1 MTDND
6 PQGIEP
12 GCIAIVGMAG
22 RFPAARTPAEL
33 WKLLAGGREATQWLT
48 DEELRAAGVSDE
60 ELNDPNYVKASLVL
74 PDMEM
79 FDAEFFGFSKRDA
92 AILDPQHRQLTEC
105 AWEAL
110 EDAGHPPE
118 KFEGA
123 IGVFAGC
130 GMQAY
135 LPYNLLTNPELK
147 KSVGLFLLRH
157 TGNDK
162 DFLSTR
168 ISYLLDL
175 KGPSLGI
182 QTACSTSLV
191 AVHVAAQSLLAGE
204 CDMALAGASSIE
216 LPHRHGYR
224 FAEGE
229 ILSPDGHCR
238 AFDEN
243 AAGTLFGSGAA
254 MVVLRRLEDALRDRD
269 NIYAIIRGSAV
280 NNDGSQKA
288 GYLAPSV
295 DGQARA
301 AVEAL
306 AVANVE
312 PGSVQY
318 IEAHGTG
325 TPVGDPIEIAALT
338 QAYGEGGRG
347 FCGIGSVKT
356 NIGHLDTAAGVASL
370 MKVSLAMRNELLPPS
385 LNFSRPNSRFE
396 MDKTPF
402 RVVDQPRP
410 WARGQKPRRAAVN
423 SLGVGGTNAHV
434 IVEEAPRIV
443 SQAPAQQPWQVLTL
457 SARTPASLERLKAK
471 WSDFLAQRPADFSLF
486 DAAFTLQ
493 EGRRAFPHRCAVVAQ
508 DVDGLA
514 AALDTRNHARVAAGK
529 AGSNAPGVV
538 MMFPGGGASYPGA
551 GRELLTQP
559 AFRAAVEECFRRM
572 PAGAPADLRALMLER
587 EAGDPEAGRLLEQPR
602 YNIPALFVLEYAI
615 AKLWESWGVKPAAV
629 IGHSAGEYAAAVIAG
644 VMSLPDALK
653 VVVLRGRL
661 FEQVPAGAM
670 LSVDLSEA
678 ELRPLMQG
686 LELDVGVINAPDLC
700 IASGPAASI
709 DELSRRLAAQGREGR
724 RLHIKVAAHSRLL
737 DGILDSFRQ
746 GVASIRLSPPT
757 IPFISNLSGDWA
769 DAALLSDPEYWVRH
783 LRQPVRYAA
792 GLAKVLE
799 MGDAVLLEV
808 GPGQGMCALARQ
820 NLQGQQRTVLP
831 STCKAQEPNADLSLM
846 LTSAGALWTRGL
858 SPDWATVRGGGSPRR
873 ISLPTYAFDHQ
884 RHWIEPGRITHEETP
899 AQDAVPAQSVRRLP
913 QMDDWFGVPQWSPAP
928 LPHVPAAQAGQQW
941 LVLGGPDATT
951 AGVLR
956 RIAEEGGRAT
966 LVRHGQAFASGSDG
980 YTVDAADEMQFEQLF
995 SALEQAG
1002 RSPDHIVHLWS
1013 LETGAEGQG
1022 GDGLLLGQALAFDS
1036 LVHVA
1041 KVLQAL
1047 DMRQPVRLTVVTA
1060 GGQAVNGSRVEH
1072 PVRSLALGPCRV
1084 IPREVPNVGTV
1095 LVDLEVGDTASA
1107 AICRAIVSES
1117 LAEHGADLVAWRG
1130 GSRWVAQLVKA
1141 RHPREGGEPAT
1152 GTREA
1157 LDSRLRGHDGKGARA
1172 LVRQGG
1178 VYLLTGGLGDIALE
1192 LASFLAT
1199 RHQARLA
1206 LVSRRTLP
1214 ERAVWQALAS
1224 SRDEG
1229 ESARVVRRLLELE
1242 AAGAQLATYSAD
1254 VADAAAMASVVED
1267 MRRRWGVINGVFH
1280 AAGALQDAPIA
1291 AKTGDAIRKVMSP
1304 KAVGAQVLHELLPPG
1319 QLDVFAVFSSTS
1331 VYLGPP
1337 GQVDYV
1343 AANAF
1348 LDALAAA
1355 RPDGL
1360 AIHWGIWGDKG
1371 MAARAYGRT
1380 TTAPSP
1386 QGGHPLLGVRR
1397 DGEGGPAF
1405 EATYSA
1411 QDLWVLREHAVAGRP
1426 VLPGT
1431 AYIEIA
1437 RAAMAQLHPGADVE
1451 IRSLSF
1457 EEAMVFDAGG
1467 RREVRIEMQRS
1478 GEGYEFTVRSRAE
1491 AREPWQ
1497 EHARAKVQQFKGTLA
1512 PNTQRAGGAWRD
1524 GELPQQGVAFG
1535 PRWHNIARMQL
1546 DGRRGVAEMA
1556 LPERFAAD
1564 LQPYALHPAVTDIA
1578 ATFGLHLLD
1587 ARQRQANLFVPL
1599 SVDRIRIVAPLSLR
1613 SISRAE
1619 LKGPPKDRFAAF
1631 DVSLH
1636 TPEGAPIATFE
1647 GFSLRGVDPQA
1658 MSRQA
1663 ATHARKEPSL
1673 AEAMLACGLR
1683 AEEAPAL
1690 FERVLSG
1697 GARDVVVSSISLSAI
1712 KRAMSD
1718 AAPKPLPPVAAS
1730 RAPAASAALLNPV
1743 EAVIAEV
1750 WRELL
1755 GVDEVGR
1762 DDDFFA
1768 LGGHSLAA
1776 VRLFARIRKQ
1786 WNVDLPLATL
1796 FQGSTL
1802 AGLAAIV
1809 AEAGHLD
1816 TSMPSAPAPTA
1827 APASNVIQ
1835 LPRAWSP
1842 LVAICRGAP
1851 DRRPVFC
1858 VHGAGGN
1865 VLNFKVISDRLGAQQ
1880 PFYGLQ
1886 AQGVDGRLPPLTT
1899 VEAMAAQYVE
1909 AIRTVDPTGPYR
1921 LAGYSGGG
1929 VIAYEMAQQLRR
1941 EGLAVETILMID
1953 TLAPEAA
1960 RRKVPLLQKV
1970 WLKRHWNLAFLLDW
1984 PNRRRRGHEMQRQ
1997 YQVAMEKVARGEALP
2012 PELADFHLFRNFTD
2026 AQERYQPQPYDGD
2039 IVLLRAALAETVY
2052 LYAGPELGWHENVSG
2067 EIRVTEIGGSHFTM
2081 MAEPGISEVIEAF
2094 RRELARL
2101 DGDGSAGQGA
2111 GEGRAGVRPVSR
2123 GLSPVA

>member
-1 MTDND
+1 MTENVS
-6 PQGIEP
+6 QGIEP
-12 GCIAIVGMAG
+12 GCVAIVGMAG

-48 DEELRAAGVSDE
+48 DEELRAAGVSDA

-79 FDAEFFGFSKRDA
+79 FDAEFFGFSRRDA
-92 AILDPQHRQLTEC
+92 AILDPQHRHFIES

-168 ISYLLDL
+168 VSYLLDL

-191 AVHVAAQSLLAGE
+191 AVHVASQSLLAGE

-243 AAGTLFGSGAA
+243 ASGTLFGSGAA
-254 MVVLRRLEDALRDRD
+254 VVVLRRLEDAIRDRD
-269 NIYAIIRGSAV
+269 NIYAVIRGSAV

-306 AVANVE
+306 GVANIE
-312 PGSVQY
+312 PASVQY

-370 MKVSLAMRNELLPPS
+370 IKVSLALRNELIPPS
-385 LNFSRPNSRFE
+385 LNFTRPNSRFDIE
-396 MDKTPF
+396 KTPF

-410 WARGQKPRRAAVN
+410 WTRGQQPRRAAIN

-434 IVEEAPRIV
+434 IVEEAPRLV
-443 SQAPAQQPWQVLTL
+443 SQAPAQQPLQVLTL

-471 WSDFLAQRPADFSLF
+471 WSDYLAQRPADFSLF

-493 EGRRAFPHRCAVVAQ
+493 EGRRAFAHRCAIVAQ
-508 DVDGLA
+508 DVEGLA
-514 AALDTRNHARVAAGK
+514 AALDTRNHPRVAAGK
-529 AGSNAPGVV
+529 SGTSAPGVV
-538 MMFPGGGASYPGA
+538 MMFPGGGASYAGA

-559 AFRAAVEECFRRM
+559 AFRAAVDDCFRRM
-572 PAGAPADLRALMLER
+572 PADVPSDLRSVMFER
-587 EAGDPEAGRLLEQPR
+587 EPGDEQGGRVLEQPR

-644 VMSLPDALK
+644 VMSLEDALK
-653 VVVLRGRL
+653 VVVLRGQL
-661 FEQVPAGAM
+661 FEQVPSGAM
-670 LSVDLSEA
+670 LSVDLPES
-678 ELRPLMQG
+678 ELRTLMEG
-686 LELDVGVINAPDLC
+686 LELDIGVINAPDLC
-700 IASGPAASI
+700 IASGPSASI
-709 DELSRRLAAQGREGR
+709 DELARRLAAQGREGR

-737 DGILDSFRQ
+737 DGILERFRQ
-746 GVASIRLSPPT
+746 GVSSIRLSPPT

-769 DAALLSDPEYWVRH
+769 DAALLSDPDYWVRH

-799 MGDAVLLEV
+799 MGDAVLLEA
-808 GPGQGMCALARQ
+808 GPGQGLCALARQ

-846 LTSAGALWTRGL
+846 LTSLGALWTRGIT
-858 SPDWATVRGGGSPRR
+858 PDWNAVRGGGSPRR

-884 RHWIEPGRITHEETP
+884 RHWIEPGRITHEETSQ
-899 AQDAVPAQSVRRLP
+899 QDAVPVQSVRRLP

-928 LPHVPAAQAGQQW
+928 LPHVPAAQPGQQW
-941 LVLGGPDATT
+941 LVFGGNDATT

-956 RIAEEGGRAT
+956 RIAEEGGKAT
-966 LVRHGQAFASGSDG
+966 LVRHGDAFASGADG
-980 YTVDAADEMQFEQLF
+980 YTVHPDDEAQFEQLF
-995 SALEQAG
+995 TALDQAG

-1013 LETGAEGQG
+1013 LETGAQG
-1022 GDGLLLGQALAFDS
+1022 RGEGLLLGQALAFDS
-1036 LVHVA
+1036 LVHIA
-1041 KVLQAL
+1041 KVLQTL
-1047 DMRQPVRLTVVTA
+1047 DVRQPVRLTVIAA
-1060 GGQAVNGSRVEH
+1060 GSQAVNGSKVEH

-1084 IPREVPNVGTV
+1084 IPRELPNVSTV
-1095 LVDLEVGDTASA
+1095 LVDLDPRDTASA
-1107 AICRAIVSES
+1107 AICRAVVCEA
-1117 LAEHGADLVAWRG
+1117 LAAPGADLVALRG
-1130 GSRWVAQLVKA
+1130 GTRWVAQLVRSASSTSAK
-1141 RHPREGGEPAT
+1141 PLVREGGA
-1152 GTREA
+1152 
-1157 LDSRLRGHDGKGARA
+1157 
-1172 LVRQGG
+1172 
-1178 VYLLTGGLGDIALE
+1178 YLITGGLGDIALE
-1192 LASFLAT
+1192 LASFLAG
-1199 RHQARLA
+1199 RYKARLG
-1206 LVSRRTLP
+1206 LVSRRALP
-1214 ERAVWQALAS
+1214 ERSAWQALAS
-1224 SRDEG
+1224 SRDQG
-1229 ESARVVRRLLELE
+1229 EPAQLVRRLLEIE
-1242 AAGAQLATYSAD
+1242 SSAGAQLATYSAD
-1254 VADAAAMASVVED
+1254 VTDAAAMSRVVED
-1267 MRRRWGVINGVFH
+1267 MRRRWGAINGVFH

-1291 AKTGDAIRKVMSP
+1291 AKTAESLRKVIAP

-1380 TTAPSP
+1380 PAPPLP

-1397 DGEGGPAF
+1397 DTENGPAF

-1431 AYIEIA
+1431 GYIEIA
-1437 RAAMAQLHPGADVE
+1437 RAAMAQLHPGAGVE

-1478 GEGYEFTVRSRAE
+1478 GEGYEFVVRSRAE

-1497 EHARAKVQQFKGTLA
+1497 EHARALVARFNGTLP
-1512 PNTQRAGGAWRD
+1512 PNTQPPAGAWQEGR
-1524 GELPQQGVAFG
+1524 LPQDGVAFG

-1546 DGRRGVAEMA
+1546 DGHRGTAEMA

-1587 ARQRQANLFVPL
+1587 EQNRRDSLFVPL
-1599 SVDRIRIVAPLSLR
+1599 SVDRIRIVAPLPLR

-1619 LKGPPKDRFAAF
+1619 LKGPVKDRFAAF

-1658 MSRQA
+1658 MSRNA
-1663 ATHARKEPSL
+1663 ASHARKEPSL

-1683 AEEAPAL
+1683 SEEAPAL

-1697 GARDVVVSSISLSAI
+1697 GARDVVVSSISLSAV

-1730 RAPAASAALLNPV
+1730 RAPAASAAQLNPV
-1743 EAVIAEV
+1743 ESVIAEV

-1809 AEAGHLD
+1809 AEAGRLD
-1816 TSMPSAPAPTA
+1816 TSMPTAPAPTA
-1827 APASNVIQ
+1827 APAASNVIQ

-1842 LVAICRGAP
+1842 LVAICRGSAE
-1851 DRRPVFC
+1851 RRPVFC

-1865 VLNFKVISDRLGAQQ
+1865 VLNFKVISDRLGPQQ

-1886 AQGVDGRLPPLTT
+1886 AQGVDGRLPPLTS

-1909 AIRTVDPTGPYR
+1909 AIRTVDPAGPYR

-1941 EGLAVETILMID
+1941 EGRQVDTIVMID

-1970 WLKRHWNLAFLLDW
+1970 WLKRHWNLEFLLDW
-1984 PNRRRRGHEMQRQ
+1984 PARRRRGREMQRQ
-1997 YQVAMEKVARGEALP
+1997 YQVAMEKVARGEPLP

-2026 AQERYQPQPYDGD
+2026 AQERYQPQRYEGD
-2039 IVLLRAALAETVY
+2039 IVLLRAAQAETVY
-2052 LYAGPELGWHENVSG
+2052 LFAGPQLGWNELVSG
-2067 EIRVTEIGGSHFTM
+2067 EIRVTEVGGSHFSM
-2081 MAEPGISEVIEAF
+2081 MAEPGVSEVIEAF

-2101 DGDGSAGQGA
+2101 DGEGPAGKGTA
-2111 GEGRAGVRPVSR
+2111 EGRKGLRSVGSR